1 MILDDLNVQNIQ
13 NIHWRRIHQIMLTF
27 CRTLNKWLQFFPG
40 EKFKSKID
48 NVWESCTD
56 GLAQWKRKSDCKIQI
71 IWTFT
76 VCSCCCC
83 WYSLR
88 ALSDSFVNESQAMLQ
103 GTAHSHDTGTDH
115 STMPWSPWK
124 YLWNA
129 RRALPRCKNS
139 QTRDCGTP
147 PLLVANVVT

>member
-1 MILDDLNVQNIQ
+1 MTSIFPRGKIQ
-13 NIHWRRIHQIMLTF
+13 AIYCAKM
-27 CRTLNKWLQFFPG
+27 LNKWLQFFLG

-71 IWTFT
+71 LWTFT

-88 ALSDSFVNESQAMLQ
+88 ALSDSCVNESQTILQ
-103 GTAHSHDTGTDH
+103 RTAHSHDTGTAH
-115 STMPWSPWK
+115 STMPWSPWR

-129 RRALPRCKNS
+129 RRAYLENLMALPRCKNS
-139 QTRDCGTP
+139 QTRDCGTT